1 MSKNSILEIYDM
13 ETGERRAVREFDR
26 IIEAPNWLLDGDTI
40 LYNAQ
45 GRIWRYSLSRNREEL
60 VDTGGCVCCNN
71 DHVPS
76 PDNRF
81 LAVSCS
87 PDPADGLSSQIYI
100 LPLTGGE
107 PRQVT
112 VNAPSFLHGWSV
124 GGELAYCAFRPGPSD
139 GQNRI
144 DIYAIPESG
153 GPEVRLTDGQGYN
166 DGPEYSPDGRHIWFN
181 STRSGL
187 MQIWRM
193 DRDGRNLTR
202 MTHTDSNCWFPHLSP
217 DGKTVVYLVF
227 RKGDLEPWEHLPDKQ
242 VELWAM
248 GAGGEDPRKLLDL
261 FGGQGTI
268 NVNSWS
274 PDGKRFAFV
283 SYW

>member
-1 MSKNSILEIYDM
+1 MSGRSILEIYDM
-13 ETGERRAVREFDR
+13 TSGERRAVRTFDR
-26 IIEAPNWLLDGDTI
+26 IIEAPNWLRDGDAL

-45 GRIWRYSLSRNREEL
+45 GRIWRYSLSRDEETL
-60 VDTGGCVCCNN
+60 VDTGACVRCNN

-81 LAVSCS
+81 LAISCHSAS
-87 PDPADGLSSQIYI
+87 PHSSQIYI
-100 LPLTGGE
+100 LPIEGGA
-107 PRQVT
+107 PRLVT
-112 VNAPSFLHGWSV
+112 EKLPSYLHGWSV
-124 GGELAYCAFRPGPSD
+124 NDELVYCAFRPDPAEGE
-139 GQNRI
+139 NRI
-144 DIYAIPESG
+144 DIYTIPAAG
-153 GPEVRLTDGQGYN
+153 GPEVRLTDGLGYN

-193 DRDGRNLTR
+193 DRDGGGLKR

-217 DGKTVVYLVF
+217 DGRTVVYLVF

-248 GAGGEDPRKLLDL
+248 DSDGENARKLLDL

-274 PDGKRFAFV
+274 PDGGRFAFV
-283 SYW
+283 SYS

>member
-1 MSKNSILEIYDM
+1 MSQHSILEIFDM
-13 ETGERRAVREFDR
+13 ETGERKTVREFDR
-26 IIEAPNWLLDGDTI
+26 IIEAPNWLSDGDTI
-40 LYNAQ
+40 LYNAG
-45 GRIWRYSLSRNREEL
+45 GRIWRYSLSRDQEEP
-60 VDTGGCVCCNN
+60 VDTGACVSCNN
-71 DHVPS
+71 DHVLS
-76 PDNRF
+76 PDHRF
-81 LAVSCS
+81 LAVSCAS
-87 PDPADGLSSQIYI
+87 DPADGLSSQIYI
-100 LPLTGGE
+100 LPIEGGQ

-112 VNAPSFLHGWSV
+112 ETAPSFLHGWSV
-124 GGELAYCAFRPGPSD
+124 KNELAYCAFRPDPAD

-144 DIYAIPESG
+144 DVYAIPASG
-153 GPEVRLTDGQGYN
+153 GPEVRLTDGVGYN
-166 DGPEYSPDGRHIWFN
+166 DGPEYSPDGAHIWFN

-187 MQIWRM
+187 MQVWRM
-193 DRDGRNLTR
+193 DRDGGNLTR

-248 GAGGEDPRKLLDL
+248 DADGGNGRKLLDL

-268 NVNSWS
+268 NVNSWA

-283 SYW
+283 SYR

>member
-1 MSKNSILEIYDM
+1 MSQHSILEIYDM
-13 ETGERRAVREFDR
+13 ETGVRRTAGEFDR
-26 IIEAPNWLLDGDTI
+26 IIGAPNWLLDGDTI
-40 LYNAQ
+40 LYNSG
-45 GRIWRYSLSRNREEL
+45 GRIWRYSLSGGREEP
-60 VDTGGCVCCNN
+60 VDTGECVRCNN

-81 LAVSCS
+81 LAVSCHS
-87 PDPADGLSSQIYI
+87 AAAHSSQIYI
-100 LPLTGGE
+100 LPIEGGA
-107 PRQVT
+107 PRLVT
-112 VNAPSFLHGWSV
+112 EKFPSYLHGWSIQD
-124 GGELAYCAFRPGPSD
+124 ELVYCAFRPDPAD

-144 DIYAIPESG
+144 DIYAIPAAG
-153 GPEVRLTDGQGYN
+153 GAEVRLTDGAGYN
-166 DGPEYSPDGRHIWFN
+166 DGPEYSPDGAHIWFN

-193 DRDGRNLTR
+193 DRDGGNLTR

-217 DGKTVVYLVF
+217 DGRTVVYLVF
-227 RKGDLEPWEHLPDKQ
+227 RKGDLEPWEHLPDKE

-248 GAGGEDPRKLLDL
+248 DGDGGNPRRLLSL

-274 PDGKRFAFV
+274 PDGRRFAFV
-283 SYW
+283 SYR